1 MHLVYVWYVTF
12 FPAGNHRSEVTH
24 VTKVIRYFNSFFV
37 QTHCFIGVLFQIT
50 GSNNWNMSHFFHSML
65 AVKFQQGISMS
76 MARKDAD
83 EQLSFWIDDSNL
95 RAWLLMNM
103 MADSDTGKI
112 RWRCNV
118 QGIFDSFN
126 SHLGTLFFQLEL
138 LIF

>member
-1 MHLVYVWYVTF
+1 
-12 FPAGNHRSEVTH
+12 
-24 VTKVIRYFNSFFV
+24 
-37 QTHCFIGVLFQIT
+37 
-50 GSNNWNMSHFFHSML
+50 
-65 AVKFQQGISMS
+65 

-138 LIF
+138 LIFWEDPQFYFGKPEMFISKHNLQLKKCS